1 MKLPSIFKV
10 WDNEYKIW
18 RKSGNGLQ
26 MWSKRGIAEGVKN
39 RWHSPYSLEIKEFYL
54 LPKEDLYTDTIADHT
69 GNVQYFDIKRRV
81 FLEEFGSDAHQE
93 LSSVIPD
100 YDASKASLIAIT
112 HIGDAKTRID
122 YVFRY
127 EDDVYYRFSTVVL
140 QNGLGRR
147 LAPGYHGFVEPKFIV
162 SYMFVTKG

>member
-10 WDNEYKIW
+10 WDNKHKIW
-18 RKSGNGLQ
+18 RKSGKGLQ
-26 MWSKRGIAEGVKN
+26 MWSNRGIATSIKN
-39 RWHSPYSLEIKEFYL
+39 RWHSPDHVEIKEFYL
-54 LPKEDLYTDTIADHT
+54 LPKEDLHTDTIVDYT
-69 GNVQYFDIKRRV
+69 ENSQYFDIKKKT
-81 FLEEFGSDAHQE
+81 FLEEFGADAHQE

-100 YDASKASLIAIT
+100 YDANKASLIAIT
-112 HIGDAKTRID
+112 HIGDAIDRID

-140 QNGLGRR
+140 QNELGRR

>member
-10 WDNEYKIW
+10 WDNKHKIW

-26 MWSKRGIAEGVKN
+26 MWSKRGIAEGVKS
-39 RWHSPYSLEIKEFYL
+39 RLRSPDYMEIKEFYL
-54 LPKEDLYTDTIADHT
+54 LPKEDLHTDTIVNYT
-69 GNVQYFDIKRRV
+69 GNAQYFDIKKRI
-81 FLEEFGSDAHQE
+81 FLEEFGADAHRE

-100 YDASKASLIAIT
+100 YDANKASLIAIT
-112 HIGDAKTRID
+112 HVGDARTRID

-127 EDDVYYRFSTVVL
+127 EDDVYYQFSTVVL

-147 LAPGYHGFVEPKFIV
+147 LAPAYHGFVEPKFVV
-162 SYMFVTKG
+162 SYKFVTKG

>member
-10 WDNEYKIW
+10 WDNKHKIW

-26 MWSKRGIAEGVKN
+26 MWSKRGIVEGVKN
-39 RWHSPYSLEIKEFYL
+39 RWRSPDYMEIKEFYL
-54 LPKEDLYTDTIADHT
+54 LPKEDLHTDTIVDYM
-69 GNVQYFDIKRRV
+69 GNAQYFDIKKKI
-81 FLEEFGSDAHQE
+81 FLEEFGADAHQE

-100 YDASKASLIAIT
+100 YDANKASLIAIT
-112 HIGDAKTRID
+112 HIGDARTRIN

-127 EDDVYYRFSTVVL
+127 EDDVYYQFSTVVL

-147 LAPGYHGFVEPKFIV
+147 LAHAYHGFVEPKFVV
-162 SYMFVTKG
+162 SYKFVTKG